1 MARAGQGSSSGR
13 PTAAQL
19 AREAQRRRAEVER
32 QRVAKEKEQ
41 KRLQAE
47 RGTQKAER
55 KTAKLERR
63 VEELGQ
69 VLTNG
74 LARSAVLDWNAYRMT
89 ADVPPLDLGE
99 LATPVREPQWHHY
112 APREPGLLSQ
122 VFGGQGRHQRRL
134 SAATLRF
141 EEDTALR
148 RDQEAERQRHV
159 VEARKQ
165 HANKVHQAE
174 REARDHNN
182 RLDAVRRGVQA
193 RQQTAV
199 EQHLSRVL
207 ASVPLPR
214 DFPRHFDLTYNPHSE
229 QVVVRLELP
238 PRHVV
243 PSTASYRYL
252 PTKDEERP
260 TPRKPQEVGAIYRS
274 LVSQVALL
282 CLRDLF
288 SADPALS
295 SIGFNGHVHAVN
307 PATGEQEFPCLVS
320 LDVVRDSFPKDDNL
334 RRITPEACIRHLN
347 AIVSN
352 HPYELEPIEPI
363 LDFDLSKYSFVEGLD
378 AVSTLDSRPDLME
391 MSPSNFEHLVRQ
403 IFEARGA
410 EGWTTE
416 QSKDDGVDAVIARRT
431 PLFGGLS
438 IVQAK
443 RYSRVVGVNHI
454 RELAGAMEE
463 KKAGWGVLVT
473 TSWFASG
480 CRKKALEH
488 GRMELIDGPELVHLI
503 KQHLGKDVLI
513 NIPNR
518 PNPQAKHGRSAKP

>member
-1 MARAGQGSSSGR
+1 MLSQFFGGQARHRQRLSTATGR
-13 PTAAQL
+13 F
-19 AREAQRRRAEVER
+19 EADASRRRAE
-32 QRVAKEKEQ
+32 
-41 KRLQAE
+41 
-47 RGTQKAER
+47 
-55 KTAKLERR
+55 
-63 VEELGQ
+63 
-69 VLTNG
+69 
-74 LARSAVLDWNAYRMT
+74 
-89 ADVPPLDLGE
+89 
-99 LATPVREPQWHHY
+99 
-112 APREPGLLSQ
+112 
-122 VFGGQGRHQRRL
+122 
-134 SAATLRF
+134 
-141 EEDTALR
+141 
-148 RDQEAERQRHV
+148 EAERQRHV

-165 HANKVHQAE
+165 HADHVRQVE
-174 REARDHNN
+174 REAREHNQ
-182 RLDAVRRGVQA
+182 RLDALRRGVQS

-199 EQHLSRVL
+199 EQHLAKVL

-214 DFPRHFDLTYNPHSE
+214 DFPRHFELTYNPDAE
-229 QVVVRLELP
+229 QVVIRLELP
-238 PRHVV
+238 PRDVV
-243 PSTASYRYL
+243 PSTLSYKYL
-252 PTKDEERP
+252 PTKDEERSIA
-260 TPRKPQEVGAIYRS
+260 RKPQEIGAIYRN

-288 SADPALS
+288 NADPALA

-307 PATGEQEFPCLVS
+307 PATGEQEYPCLVS
-320 LDVVRDSFPKDDNL
+320 LDVGRADFPKDDNL
-334 RRITPEACIRHLN
+334 RRIKPEACIRHLN

-416 QSKDDGVDAVIARRT
+416 QSKDDGVDAVITRRS

-438 IVQAK
+438 IVQAR

-480 CRKKALEH
+480 CRKKAMEH
-488 GRMELIDGPELVHLI
+488 GRMELIDGPELIHLI

-513 NIPNR
+513 SIPNR
-518 PNPQAKHGRSAKP
+518 PNPSSNRGHSRRT

>member
-1 MARAGQGSSSGR
+1 MARAGHGSRGGR
-13 PTAAQL
+13 PTAAQI
-19 AREAQRRRAEVER
+19 AREAQRARAAAER
-32 QRVAKEKEQ
+32 QRVAKEKER
-41 KRLQAE
+41 KRQQAE
-47 RGTQKAER
+47 RRAREAER
-55 KTAKLERR
+55 KTTDLQRR
-63 VEELGQ
+63 VDELSE
-69 VLTNG
+69 VLVNG
-74 LARSAVLDWNAYRMT
+74 LDRQAALKWSAFRKT
-89 ADVPPLDLGE
+89 AVIPPLDLGD
-99 LATPVREPQWHHY
+99 LATPIREPQWNNY
-112 APREPGLLSQ
+112 APPEPGLLSQ
-122 VFGGQGRHQRRL
+122 VFGGQARHERKL
-134 SAATLRF
+134 SAAKARF
-141 EEDTALR
+141 ESDTAKR
-148 RDQEAERQRHV
+148 RAEELERQRRV

-165 HANKVHQAE
+165 HADHVQQAE
-174 REARDHNN
+174 REVQEHNH
-182 RLDAVRRGVQA
+182 RVDALRRGVES

-199 EQHLSRVL
+199 EQYLSKVL

-214 DFPRHFDLTYNPHSE
+214 DFPRHFELTYNPKAE
-229 QVVVRLELP
+229 QVVVRFELP
-238 PRHVV
+238 PRDAV
-243 PSTASYRYL
+243 PTTLSYKYL

-260 TPRKPQEVGAIYRS
+260 VARKPQEVGAIYRS

-288 SADPALS
+288 NADPALVS
-295 SIGFNGHVHAVN
+295 VGFNGHVHAIN
-307 PATGEQEFPCLVS
+307 PATGEQEYPCLVS
-320 LDVVRDSFPKDDNL
+320 LDVARDSFPKDDNL
-334 RRITPEACIRHLN
+334 RRITPEACIKYLN

-378 AVSTLDSRPDLME
+378 AVSTLDARPDLME

-403 IFEARGA
+403 IFEAQGA

-463 KKAGWGVLVT
+463 KKAGWGILVT

-480 CRKKALEH
+480 CRKKAREH

-513 NIPNR
+513 SIPDR
-518 PNPQAKHGRSAKP
+518 PKSTRNDARS